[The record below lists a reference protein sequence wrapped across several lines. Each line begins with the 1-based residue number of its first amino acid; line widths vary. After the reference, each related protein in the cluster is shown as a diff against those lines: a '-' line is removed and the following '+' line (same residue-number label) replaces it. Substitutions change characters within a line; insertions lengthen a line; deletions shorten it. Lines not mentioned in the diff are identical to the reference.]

1 MQTLLTLL
9 LLPRTPP
16 YLLPRIGRGVWCWLV
31 GTLWYIVGW
40 YIVYIVGWYSLYSWL
55 VWYSVYV
62 AAVPTPE
69 DWKWCILYSVGWLV
83 QFVQFVQLV
92 GTVCILPLYLLPR
105 IV

>member
-1 MQTLLTLL
+1 M
-9 LLPRTPP
+9 
-16 YLLPRIGRGVWCWLV
+16 V

-92 GTVCILPLYLLPR
+92 GTVCILPLYLLPNHR
-105 IV
+105 IGWYIVLPRIERMPKQSQLATLHNIN